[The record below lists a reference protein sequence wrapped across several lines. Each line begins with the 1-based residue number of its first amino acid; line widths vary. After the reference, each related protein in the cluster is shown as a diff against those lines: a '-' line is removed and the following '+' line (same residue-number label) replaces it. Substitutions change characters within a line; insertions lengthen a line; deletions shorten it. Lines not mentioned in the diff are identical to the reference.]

1 MRFFVFQSAM
11 LLSDKSNYTFQLYQI
26 FQQYPDTLLM
36 AVFFSM
42 RDDQMVSKIK
52 SYVSEFPE
60 NVSVCNTEVTSVWKA
75 EYGISCLQ
83 WVIFVS
89 FGFLLLI
96 LRVALLIGSWVL
108 VSVLILFW
116 SAPQRCSSL

>member
-1 MRFFVFQSAM
+1 MCFFVFQSAM

-60 NVSVCNTEVTSVWKA
+60 NVSIYNREVTS
-75 EYGISCLQ
+75 L
-83 WVIFVS
+83 
-89 FGFLLLI
+89 
-96 LRVALLIGSWVL
+96 
-108 VSVLILFW
+108 
-116 SAPQRCSSL
+116 